1 MKQRIKKI
9 IMLSGFMFMMT
20 LSLTV
25 YAQSLS
31 GSSLGHKGDKWEY
44 GVSFSLTG
52 KKGQYSNFFCE
63 DKLHHATAR
72 IRINNN
78 LQLVE
83 NRVSAKAGKWAKA
96 KTNYYKDVRQW
107 NSYYSH

>member
-1 MKQRIKKI
+1 MKQKIKKF
-9 IMLSGFMFMMT
+9 IMMSGIMFMMT

-44 GVSFSLTG
+44 GVSFALNG
-52 KKGQYSNFFCE
+52 KKAQYSEFYCKKE
-63 DKLHHATAR
+63 EHHATAR
-72 IRINNN
+72 VRINAN
-78 LQLVE
+78 LQLIE
-83 NRVSAKAGKWAKA
+83 DKATAKAGKWAKA
-96 KTNYYKDVRQW
+96 KTDYFKDVRQW